1 MFSLGANKG
10 LARYANEVIRA
21 EAGMKV
27 LDVGCGP
34 ADILAYLPAVDYTGI
49 DLNVK
54 HIEFAQCRYADR
66 GRFIIGNASDDLN
79 QQEGA
84 FDLVIVSGLLHHL
97 TDSECLVLFASLRR
111 LLKPGGRIVTIDNV
125 WLPQQRFV
133 ARTLIGM
140 DSGLN
145 VRTPDGYLRLLDNSA
160 FEVESRI
167 YHDLSR
173 VPYDHFCMT
182 ARKLRL

>member
-1 MFSLGANKG
+1 M
-10 LARYANEVIRA
+10 VRA

-34 ADILAYLPAVDYTGI
+34 ADILAHLPAVDYTGI
-49 DLNVK
+49 DLNEK
-54 HIEFAQCRYADR
+54 HIAFAQGRYGDR
-66 GRFIIGNASDDLN
+66 GRFIVGSASDDLN
-79 QQEGA
+79 QQDGT
-84 FDLVIVSGLLHHL
+84 FDIVNVSGLLHHL
-97 TDSECLVLFASLRR
+97 RDSECRILFTSLEK
-111 LLKPGGRIVTIDNV
+111 LLKPGGRVVTIDNV
-125 WLPQQRFV
+125 WLPQQRFI

-145 VRTPDGYLRLLDNSA
+145 VRTPEQYLHLLDKCD

-167 YHDLSR
+167 YQDLSR

-182 ARKLRL
+182 ARKPPS